1 MVTIKDV
8 GKHAG
13 VSVATVSRYLNGKG
27 YVSGEAKQV
36 IEKAIKELDYK
47 PNQLARSLSTKKT
60 DIIGL
65 LVPDITNPFFPEL
78 ARAVEDTAFA
88 NGYTVVLCNSGE
100 QKEKE
105 IHYIESL
112 QQKYAAGFIV
122 TTNQLEANYY
132 RNIDLPIVALDR
144 RLDPSIP
151 TVTTNNVDG
160 AKTATEY
167 LIARGCKHILCMR
180 GPVGLDVAEDRMIG
194 FTETLKHYPNI
205 QSDVIISQFEF
216 EEAEQKAFEFLQTH
230 WSVDGIFAASDASAI
245 GAMKAAQSLGIHIP
259 GDLQLIGFD
268 GISIGKLLT
277 PELTTVAQDI
287 YNLGTVAT
295 KLLIQKIEN
304 QPIENNL
311 IELPTTLVV
320 RSSTK

>member
-1 MVTIKDV
+1 M
-8 GKHAG
+8 
-13 VSVATVSRYLNGKG
+13 
-27 YVSGEAKQV
+27 
-36 IEKAIKELDYK
+36 
-47 PNQLARSLSTKKT
+47 
-60 DIIGL
+60 
-65 LVPDITNPFFPEL
+65 
-78 ARAVEDTAFA
+78 
-88 NGYTVVLCNSGE
+88 
-100 QKEKE
+100 
-105 IHYIESL
+105 
-112 QQKYAAGFIV
+112 

-295 KLLIQKIEN
+295 KIADSKNWKIS
-304 QPIENNL
+304 QSKTI
-311 IELPTTLVV
+311 
-320 RSSTK
+320 

>member
-8 GKHAG
+8 GKRAG

-27 YVSGEAKQV
+27 YVSEDAKEV
-36 IEKAIKELDYK
+36 IEKAIAELDYK

-60 DIIGL
+60 NIIGL

-112 QQKYAAGFIV
+112 QQNYAAGFIV
-122 TTNQLEANYY
+122 TTNHLEADYY
-132 RNIDLPIVALDR
+132 RNVRLPIVALDR

-160 AKTATEY
+160 AKIATEY
-167 LIARGCKHILCMR
+167 LIGRGCKHILCMR
-180 GPVGLDVAEDRMIG
+180 GPIGLDVAEDRMTG
-194 FTETLKHYPNI
+194 FTETISHYPNI
-205 QSDVIISQFEF
+205 KTDVITSLFDF
-216 EEAEQKAFEFLQTH
+216 DEAEREAFEFLKIHAT
-230 WSVDGIFAASDASAI
+230 VDGIFATSDASAI
-245 GAMKAAQSLGIHIP
+245 GAMKAAHSLGIQIP
-259 GDLQLIGFD
+259 GDLQLVGFD

-277 PELTTVAQDI
+277 TELTTVAQDI
-287 YNLGTVAT
+287 YKLGTVAT
-295 KLLIQKIEN
+295 ELLIKKIEDEV
-304 QPIENNL
+304 IENNL
-311 IELPTTLVV
+311 IELPATLVV
-320 RSSTK
+320 RGSTK

>member
-13 VSVATVSRYLNGKG
+13 VSVATVSRYLNKG
-27 YVSGEAKQV
+27 YVSEEAKQV

-88 NGYTVVLCNSGE
+88 HGYTVVLCNSGE

-122 TTNQLEANYY
+122 TTNRLEADYY
-132 RNIDLPIVALDR
+132 RNIELPIVALDR

-151 TVTTNNVDG
+151 TVTTNNVEG
-160 AKTATEY
+160 AKIATEY

-180 GPVGLDVAEDRMIG
+180 GPVGLDVAEDRMTG
-194 FTETLKHYPNI
+194 FAETMKLHPDI
-205 QSDVIISQFEF
+205 QADSITSQFEF
-216 EEAEQKAFEFLQTH
+216 EEAEQKAFDFLKTH
-230 WSVDGIFAASDASAI
+230 ETVDGIFASSDASAI
-245 GAMKAAQSLGIHIP
+245 GAMKAAQSLGIPIP
-259 GDLQLIGFD
+259 GELQIVGFD

-287 YNLGTVAT
+287 YKLGTVAT
-295 KLLIQKIEN
+295 GLLIQKIEN
-304 QPIENNL
+304 QSIENNL